1 MGNKIC
7 AKPQELK
14 EGRTTTKKGKN
25 ESSANLLDENS
36 IVSLSDF
43 KIVKLIGQGGFGKV
57 YLVKRQG
64 TSTHYAMKVLRK
76 DFIMQQDQFEHIMT
90 ERQILAQVRSPFIVD
105 MQFAFQTDE
114 KLYLVMEFVAGGEL
128 LTYISTRK

>member
-7 AKPQELK
+7 AKPSELQE
-14 EGRTTTKKGKN
+14 RTTKKTKN

-36 IVSLSDF
+36 VVVLSDF
-43 KIVKLIGQGGFGKV
+43 KIIKLIGQGGFGKV

-76 DFIMQQDQFEHIMT
+76 DFIIQQD
-90 ERQILAQVRSPFIVD
+90 
-105 MQFAFQTDE
+105 
-114 KLYLVMEFVAGGEL
+114 
-128 LTYISTRK
+128 

>member
-7 AKPQELK
+7 AKPEELK
-14 EGRTTTKKGKN
+14 ERTTTNKTKN

-36 IVSLSDF
+36 VVVLSDF

-64 TSTHYAMKVLRK
+64 TNTHYAMKVLRK
-76 DFIMQQDQFEHIMT
+76 D
-90 ERQILAQVRSPFIVD
+90 
-105 MQFAFQTDE
+105 
-114 KLYLVMEFVAGGEL
+114 
-128 LTYISTRK
+128 YII